1 MDFLIEKE
9 KDGMSVLNFLRHDV
23 GLSGAMLRHLKFI
36 SDGITVNSKHVTV
49 RHILRAGEI
58 LSIKSEDSEP
68 SGHIVPSDI
77 KICIA
82 YEDDDLVVPDKP
94 PFMPTHPSHGHFDD
108 TVANALCH
116 RYGRE
121 GTPFV
126 FRPVNR
132 LDRNTSGLLIIAR
145 NRMAASKLTASMKRG
160 EIQKEYI
167 AVLDGFLPYDAGQKK
182 TIDTFMKRTDESII
196 VRRVCSADEGGDRA
210 LTSYRVLFSNG
221 TNTVVAATPV
231 TGRTHQLRVHFAHIG
246 APIVGDDMYGKA
258 SEHIARHALHAAAI
272 SFPHPSSDEKIAL
285 CSPLPS
291 DMAAL
296 LRALF
301 GEDELKKIYSRIQEE
316 IEIDE

>member
-9 KDGMSVLNFLRHDV
+9 KDGTSVLTFLRHDV
-23 GLSGAMLRHLKFI
+23 KLSGAMLRHLKFI
-36 SDGITVNSKHVTV
+36 PDGITVNSKHVTV

-58 LSIKSEDSEP
+58 LSIKSEDREP
-68 SGHIVPSDI
+68 SEHIVPSDI
-77 KICIA
+77 KIGIA

-116 RYGRE
+116 RYSGE
-121 GTPFV
+121 STPFV

-145 NRMAASKLTASMKRG
+145 NRMAASKLTASMKSG

-167 AVLDGFLPYDAGQKK
+167 AVLDGFLPDDGKK
-182 TIDTFMKRTDESII
+182 KIIDTFMKRTDDSII
-196 VRRVCSADEGGDRA
+196 VRRVCSSEEGGDRA
-210 LTSYRVLFSNG
+210 LTRYRVLFSNG
-221 TNTVVAATPV
+221 TNTVVVAMPV

-258 SEHIARHALHAAAI
+258 SEHIDRHALHAAAI
-272 SFPHPSSDEKIAL
+272 SFPHPSSEEKITL
-285 CSPLPS
+285 RSPLPT

-296 LRALF
+296 LGALF
-301 GEDELKKIYSRIQEE
+301 GEEELKKIYSLIQEE
-316 IEIDE
+316 IVIDE